1 MKIAACL
8 PLKLDPEKSNLSE
21 SMKQMATVTD
31 EIIVLLDHQPWVT
44 GLNCVKITETL
55 SLSGGDGIWNDFALR
70 STLLARAAHYSCR
83 WVMWLDDDET
93 LGPFLTRVRI
103 RELCAQAEESG
114 SVCVM
119 PRVRTAWNATH
130 WRADGIFGDQ
140 RKPLLQLNPF
150 MLKSATFE
158 YGPEQRLHCYPI
170 MAGPRL
176 SVDDYL
182 IHWGM
187 RTQALREKNVSKYEA
202 ADPEC
207 EFSNVR
213 YDYLLDETGI
223 DLRPLYD

>member
-8 PLKLDPEKSNLSE
+8 PLKIDPEKSMLVGSLGD
-21 SMKQMATVTD
+21 MRRVCD
-31 EIIVLLDHQPWVT
+31 ELIILWDNDYQTQNIGEFTEVLRVWS
-44 GLNCVKITETL
+44 K
-55 SLSGGDGIWNDFALR
+55 DGSTWNDWSNRCA
-70 STLLARAAHYSCR
+70 LLARAAKYGCR
-83 WVMWLDDDET
+83 WVMNLDDDET
-93 LGPFLTRVRI
+93 LGPLLSRSRI
-103 RELCAQAEESG
+103 HELCAQAEESG

-202 ADPEC
+202 ADPER

-213 YDYLLDETGI
+213 YDYLLDEASI